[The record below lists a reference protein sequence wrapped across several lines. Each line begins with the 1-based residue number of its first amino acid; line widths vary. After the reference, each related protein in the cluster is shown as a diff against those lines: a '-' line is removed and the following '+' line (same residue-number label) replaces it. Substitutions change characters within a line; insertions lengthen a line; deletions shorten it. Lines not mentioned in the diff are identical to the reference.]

1 MLTDKLKNQIHL
13 HFIVFIWGFTA
24 ILGALISVS
33 AIPLVFLRVVLAS
46 FTLAIFFLIKR
57 MTFKIDKVGLLK
69 LLLGGVLIA
78 LHWITFFHAI
88 KVSNISTTLVTMST
102 SAVFVA
108 LFDPLFN
115 NRKILGY
122 EVLLAAFA
130 LVGFVIIF
138 QISDEYR
145 LGVFYALISAIILAF
160 FSILNGKNIKK
171 YKAEHIAFYELFFAS
186 IFIFIVLLIQGDLIN
201 SISKISLSDLMYLL
215 ILATIC
221 TAYPFVVVTNLLHKM
236 SPFTIVLTN
245 NLEPVYGIILAILI
259 FGSKEKMDRTFYLG
273 ALFIFSAV
281 ILNGLMKLKAKYNS

>member
-281 ILNGLMKLKAKYNS
+281 ILNGLMKLKAKCNS

>member
-1 MLTDKLKNQIHL
+1 MLTDKLKNQLHL

-46 FTLAIFFLIKR
+46 MTLAIFFLIKK
-57 MTFKIDKVGLLK
+57 MTFKIDKVGILK

-108 LFDPLFN
+108 LFDPIFN
-115 NRKILGY
+115 NRKILSY
-122 EVLLAAFA
+122 EVFLAALA

-145 LGVFYALISAIILAF
+145 LGVFYALTSAILLAF

-171 YKAEHIAFYELFFAS
+171 YKAGHIAFYELFFAS
-186 IFIFIVLLIQGDLIN
+186 IFIFMVLLIQGDLIN
-201 SISKISLSDLMYLL
+201 SISKVSPSDLLYLL

-245 NLEPVYGIILAILI
+245 NLEPVYGIVLAILI
-259 FGSKEKMDRTFYLG
+259 FGSKEKMDMTFYIG

>member
-1 MLTDKLKNQIHL
+1 MLTDKLKNQLHL

-57 MTFKIDKVGLLK
+57 TSFKIDKVGLLK

-122 EVLLAAFA
+122 EVFLAALA

-138 QISDEYR
+138 QISDDYR
-145 LGVFYALISAIILAF
+145 LGVFYALTSAIILAF

-171 YKAEHIAFYELFFAS
+171 YKAVHIAFYELFFAS
-186 IFIFIVLLIQGDLIN
+186 IFIFVVLLFQGDFIG
-201 SISKISLSDLMYLL
+201 SISKTSLSDLMYLL

-245 NLEPVYGIILAILI
+245 NLEPVYGILLAILI
-259 FGSKEKMDRTFYLG
+259 FGSKEKMDITFYIG

-281 ILNGLMKLKAKYNS
+281 ILNGLMKLKAKYNG

>member
-1 MLTDKLKNQIHL
+1 MLTDKLKNQLHL

-115 NRKILGY
+115 HRKILGY
-122 EVLLAAFA
+122 EVFLAALA

-145 LGVFYALISAIILAF
+145 LGVFYALTSAILLAF

-171 YKAEHIAFYELFFAS
+171 YKAVHIAFYELFFAS
-186 IFIFIVLLIQGDLIN
+186 IFIFIVLLLQRDLIN
-201 SISKISLSDLMYLL
+201 SILKISSSDLLYLL

-259 FGSKEKMDRTFYLG
+259 FGSKEKMDMTFYIG